1 MGHSSGQGT
10 HVEPVLNP
18 ARQQNQKKGEAP
30 WTNGCWWRPAM
41 LYTLKWRLRNTL
53 KWRLRNTLKW
63 RLRNTLKWRITMDD
77 WLLVAIYAEIE
88 ATKAEI
94 EGMKALN
101 QYRRDAGRAIA
112 YSDEAF
118 FKIAEELRK
127 ISKEILTKKEK
138 EQ

>member
-41 LYTLKWRLRNTL
+41 LYTL